1 MAVIS
6 LVKWKIFKTRSDVII
21 IIENWDWDAVVR

>member
-1 MAVIS
+1 MVVIS